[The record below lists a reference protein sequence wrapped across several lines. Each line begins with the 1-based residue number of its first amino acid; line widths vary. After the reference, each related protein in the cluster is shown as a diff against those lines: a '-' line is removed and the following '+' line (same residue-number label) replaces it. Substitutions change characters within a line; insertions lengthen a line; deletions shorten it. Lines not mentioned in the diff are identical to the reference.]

1 MPFRPTSSHRVYAI
15 AAAPIAALHLASPTV
30 GAALMAGLGGAHL
43 LRELLARRKP

>member
-1 MPFRPTSSHRVYAI
+1 MFRPGSSHRIYAI

-30 GAALMAGLGGAHL
+30 AAALLGGLSGAHL